1 MNFYYMFII
10 QGENMEN
17 ILGYY
22 LMPHPPIIIPDIG
35 KGEEKKIE
43 ETSLACNKIGRE
55 VADIKPDT
63 IIIITPHA
71 TMFSDAISI
80 SDEER
85 ISGDLSQFRC
95 TNIKM
100 DIPIDKEFNVKLGTA
115 CHVEGIPSVLA
126 DSELLRRYNVNY
138 ELDHGS
144 IVPLYFINKYYNDYK
159 LVHITYSMIGDI
171 NLYKF
176 GMEIK
181 NVAEKLNR
189 KAVIIASG
197 DLSHKLKDEGPYSY
211 SPYGELFDKALLGN
225 LEKGDVL
232 GAFNMNKT
240 MISEAGQ
247 CGLNSV
253 YILLGAMEGK
263 EIKGELL
270 SYQGTFGVGYGV
282 MKLSRQQQD
291 RDYLD
296 ELTKYKEEQL
306 KTKLNES
313 NAYVKLARENL
324 NHYFSQGKSIEDI
337 SNLPKELLNE
347 RHGVFVSLKKFG
359 NLRGCIGTIAPTTG
373 SVGEEI
379 IRNSIEAAM
388 SDPRFPE
395 VSEDEMDDID
405 ISVDVLMDSE
415 PCNKEDLDP
424 KKYGVIVSL
433 GMRRGLLLP
442 DLEGVDTID
451 EQLQIACDKADI
463 DFNEDYKI
471 ERFEVVRYKEG

>member
-1 MNFYYMFII
+1 M
-10 QGENMEN
+10 ENM
-17 ILGYY
+17 LGYY

-115 CHVEGIPSVLA
+115 CHVEGIPSVLV

-197 DLSHKLKDEGPYSY
+197 DLSHKLKEEGPYSY
-211 SPYGELFDKALLGN
+211 SPYGELFDKALLCN

-232 GAFNMNKT
+232 GVFNMNRT

-291 RDYLD
+291 RNYLD
-296 ELTKYKEEQL
+296 ELTKYKEEKL
-306 KTKLNES
+306 KAKLDES

-324 NHYFSQGKSIEDI
+324 NHYFSHGKSIEDI

-347 RHGVFVSLKKFG
+347 RHGVFVSLKKLG

-442 DLEGVDTID
+442 DLEGVNTVD

-463 DFNEDYKI
+463 DFDEDYKI

>member
-1 MNFYYMFII
+1 
-10 QGENMEN
+10 MES

-263 EIKGELL
+263 EIKGQLL

-324 NHYFSQGKSIEDI
+324 NHYFSHGKSIEDI

-388 SDPRFPE
+388 SDPRFSE

-442 DLEGVDTID
+442 DLEGVNTVD

-463 DFNEDYKI
+463 DFDEDYKI

>member
-1 MNFYYMFII
+1 
-10 QGENMEN
+10 MEN

-181 NVAEKLNR
+181 NAAEKLNR

-324 NHYFSQGKSIEDI
+324 NHYFSHGKSIEDI
-337 SNLPKELLNE
+337 SDLPKELLNE

-442 DLEGVDTID
+442 DLEGVDTVD
-451 EQLQIACDKADI
+451 EQLQIACDKGDI
-463 DFNEDYKI
+463 DFDEDYKI
-471 ERFEVVRYKEG
+471 ERFEVVRYKE

>member
-1 MNFYYMFII
+1 
-10 QGENMEN
+10 MEN

-22 LMPHPPIIIPDIG
+22 LMPHPPIIRPDIG
-35 KGEEKKIE
+35 KGEEKTIQ

-55 VADIKPDT
+55 VADIKPET
-63 IIIITPHA
+63 IIMITPHA
-71 TMFSDAISI
+71 TMFSDAIAI
-80 SDEER
+80 SDEEK

-100 DIPIDKEFNVKLGTA
+100 DIPIDKEFNIKLGTA
-115 CHVEGIPSVLA
+115 CHVEGIPSVLV

-176 GMEIK
+176 GMEMK

-189 KAVIIASG
+189 RAVIIASG
-197 DLSHKLKDEGPYSY
+197 DLSHKLKEEGPYSY
-211 SPYGELFDKALLGN
+211 SPYGELFDKALLGK

-270 SYQGTFGVGYGV
+270 SYEGTFGVGYGV
-282 MKLSRQQQD
+282 MKLSRQQKD
-291 RDYLD
+291 RNYLD
-296 ELTKYKEEQL
+296 ELTKYKEEKL
-306 KTKLNES
+306 KVKLNES

-324 NHYFSQGKSIEDI
+324 NHYFSHRKSIEDI

-442 DLEGVDTID
+442 DLEGVDTVD
-451 EQLQIACDKADI
+451 EQLQIACDKANI
-463 DFNEDYKI
+463 DFDEDYKI

>member
-1 MNFYYMFII
+1 
-10 QGENMEN
+10 MEN

-71 TMFSDAISI
+71 TMFSDAIAI
-80 SDEER
+80 SDEEK

-100 DIPIDKEFNVKLGTA
+100 DIPIDKEFNVKLGTE
-115 CHVEGIPSVLA
+115 CHVEGIPSVLV

-144 IVPLYFINKYYNDYK
+144 IVPLYFINKYYKDYK
-159 LVHITYSMIGDI
+159 LVHITYSMIGDV

-197 DLSHKLKDEGPYSY
+197 DLSHKLKEEGPYSY

-270 SYQGTFGVGYGV
+270 SYEGTFGVGYGV

-291 RDYLD
+291 RNYLD
-296 ELTKYKEEQL
+296 ELTKYKEEKL
-306 KTKLNES
+306 KAKLDES
-313 NAYVKLARENL
+313 NTYVKLARENL
-324 NHYFSQGKSIEDI
+324 NHYFSHRKSIEDI

-442 DLEGVDTID
+442 DLEGVNTVD
-451 EQLQIACDKADI
+451 EQLQIACDKANI
-463 DFNEDYKI
+463 DFDDDYKI

>member
-1 MNFYYMFII
+1 M
-10 QGENMEN
+10 ENM
-17 ILGYY
+17 LGYY

-80 SDEER
+80 SDEEK

-115 CHVEGIPSVLA
+115 CHVEGIPSVLV

-197 DLSHKLKDEGPYSY
+197 DLSHKLKEEGPYSY

-225 LEKGDVL
+225 IEKGDVL

-263 EIKGELL
+263 EIKGEIL
-270 SYQGTFGVGYGV
+270 SYEGTFGVGYGV
-282 MKLSRQQQD
+282 MKLSRQQKD
-291 RDYLD
+291 RNYLD
-296 ELTKYKEEQL
+296 ELTKYKEEKL
-306 KTKLNES
+306 KVKLNES

-324 NHYFSQGKSIEDI
+324 NHYFSHRKSIEDI

-442 DLEGVDTID
+442 DLEGVNTVD

-463 DFNEDYKI
+463 DFDEDYKI

>member
-1 MNFYYMFII
+1 
-10 QGENMEN
+10 MES

-263 EIKGELL
+263 EIKGQLL
-270 SYQGTFGVGYGV
+270 SYQGTFGVGYGA

-324 NHYFSQGKSIEDI
+324 NHYFSHGKSIEDI

-442 DLEGVDTID
+442 DLEGVDTVD
-451 EQLQIACDKADI
+451 EQLQIACDKGDI
-463 DFNEDYKI
+463 DFDEDYKI
-471 ERFEVVRYKEG
+471 ERFEVVRYKEA

>member
-1 MNFYYMFII
+1 
-10 QGENMEN
+10 MEN

-43 ETSLACNKIGRE
+43 ATSLACNEIGRE
-55 VADIKPDT
+55 IADIKPDT

-71 TMFSDAISI
+71 TMFSDAVAI
-80 SDEER
+80 SDEEI

-100 DIPIDKEFNVKLGTA
+100 NIPIDKEFNIKLGTV
-115 CHVEGIPSVLA
+115 CHLEGIPSVLVNS
-126 DSELLRRYNVNY
+126 DLLDKYDVSY
-138 ELDHGS
+138 ELDHGTM
-144 IVPLYFINKYYNDYK
+144 VPLYFVNKYYNDYN

-181 NVAEKLNR
+181 KVAEELNR

-197 DLSHKLKDEGPYSY
+197 DLSHKLKETESYSY
-211 SPYGELFDKALLGN
+211 SPYGEKFDKELLKN
-225 LEKGDVL
+225 LEDGDIL

-240 MISEAGQ
+240 MIEEAGQ

-263 EIKGELL
+263 EIKGEIL
-270 SYQGTFGVGYGV
+270 SYEGTFGVGYGV
-282 MKLSRQQQD
+282 MKFKRQEKNKNNLND
-291 RDYLD
+291 LI
-296 ELTKYKEEQL
+296 KYKQE
-306 KTKLNES
+306 KFKKKLNSS
-313 NAYVKLARENL
+313 NPYVKLARENL
-324 NHYFSQGKSIEDI
+324 NYYFSHGKGIIEI
-337 SNLPKELLNE
+337 SDLPHELLNE
-347 RHGVFVSLKKFG
+347 RHGVFVSLKKFN
-359 NLRGCIGTIAPTTG
+359 NLRGCIGTIAPTTN

-388 SDPRFPE
+388 HDPRFPK
-395 VSEDEMDDID
+395 VSEDELEDID

-415 PCNKEDLDP
+415 SCEKQELNP
-424 KKYGVIVSL
+424 KKYGVIVSS
-433 GMRRGLLLP
+433 GNRRGLLLP
-442 DLEGVDTID
+442 DLEGVDTVE
-451 EQLQIACDKADI
+451 EQLRIACDKANI
-463 DFNEDYKI
+463 DSEEYYNI
-471 ERFEVVRYKEG
+471 EKFEVIRYKED

>member
-1 MNFYYMFII
+1 
-10 QGENMEN
+10 MEN

-71 TMFSDAISI
+71 TMFSDAIAI
-80 SDEER
+80 SDEEK

-100 DIPIDKEFNVKLGTA
+100 DIPIDKEFNVKLGTE
-115 CHVEGIPSVLA
+115 CHVEGIPSVLV

-144 IVPLYFINKYYNDYK
+144 IVPLYFINKYYKDYK
-159 LVHITYSMIGDI
+159 LVHITYSMIGDV

-197 DLSHKLKDEGPYSY
+197 DLSHKLKEEGPYSY

-232 GAFNMNKT
+232 GAFNMNRT
-240 MISEAGQ
+240 MISESGQ

-270 SYQGTFGVGYGV
+270 SYEGTFGVGYGV
-282 MKLSRQQQD
+282 MKLSRQQKD
-291 RDYLD
+291 RNYLD
-296 ELTKYKEEQL
+296 ELTKYKEEKL
-306 KTKLNES
+306 KVKLNES
-313 NAYVKLARENL
+313 NSYVKLARENL
-324 NHYFSQGKSIEDI
+324 NHYFSHRKSIEDI

-442 DLEGVDTID
+442 DLEGVNTVD

-463 DFNEDYKI
+463 DFDDDYKI
-471 ERFEVVRYKEG
+471 ERFEVVRYKEE